1 MDVVKKLLDGHRLTK
16 GEYTELLGLFGDAQT
31 GARLKT
37 EAVRIRRIYYGN
49 TVFIR
54 GLIEF
59 TNYCRNNCYYCGIRR
74 GNHCVSRY
82 RLNCEEILECCCE
95 GYALGFRTFVLQG
108 GEDPYFTDEKIEE
121 ILRNIRHFW
130 PDCAVTLSVGEKSR
144 ESFRRFREAGAERYL
159 LRHETADEDHYRK
172 LHPQNM
178 SLTFRKQCLYDLK
191 SLGYQTGAG
200 FMVGSPG
207 QTAETLAEDLLFLQK
222 LKPHMVGIGPFLPH
236 RATKFAEEPAGSAEL
251 TLFLLAVI
259 RIMLPKV
266 LLPATTALLTRD
278 IQAKERAMEAGAN
291 VLMLNLSPLSRRKD
305 YEPYDQKRYTGT
317 EAAEGLTQ
325 LTAEM
330 KFAGWNV
337 ISERGDCV
345 W

>member
-82 RLNCEEILECCCE
+82 RLNC
-95 GYALGFRTFVLQG
+95 
-108 GEDPYFTDEKIEE
+108 EE

-305 YEPYDQKRYTGT
+305 YELYDQKRYTGT